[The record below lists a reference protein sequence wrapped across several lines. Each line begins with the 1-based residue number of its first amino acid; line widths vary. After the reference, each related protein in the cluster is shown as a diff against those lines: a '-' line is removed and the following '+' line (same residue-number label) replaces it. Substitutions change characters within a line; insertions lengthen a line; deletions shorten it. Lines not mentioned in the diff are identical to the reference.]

1 MHGRYL
7 SLCVCCRMQIY
18 LLSEINQCPAHRVQT
33 VTARTVVVLWSAAMS
48 DGSISTPHLN
58 IPNTLVTTRHY
69 QSCSRGGN
77 LRYMLEHTTCRLG
90 IAAIKQTK
98 GWNFLL
104 HPVTTSLL
112 HHHIAHSRHSPHP
125 LCRGRR
131 SGDVKCQDRQAALA
145 HVTHV
150 SCSLQ
155 ASCTCRTAGHVTC
168 DTAAV

>member
-33 VTARTVVVLWSAAMS
+33 VTARSVVLWSAAMS

-90 IAAIKQTK
+90 FAAIKQTK

-104 HPVTTSLL
+104 HPVTASPLTL
-112 HHHIAHSRHSPHP
+112 HILHSPHP

-131 SGDVKCQDRQAALA
+131 SGDVNCQDRQAALA

-155 ASCTCRTAGHVTC
+155 AS
-168 DTAAV
+168 

>member
-1 MHGRYL
+1 MVDFY
-7 SLCVCCRMQIY
+7 LCVCCRMQIY
-18 LLSEINQCPAHRVQT
+18 LVLSEINQCPAHRVQT
-33 VTARTVVVLWSAAMS
+33 VVLWSAAMS

-104 HPVTTSLL
+104 HPVTTSPLAFYTVHTRHIHCAGVGGQVMLSVRTVRL
-112 HHHIAHSRHSPHP
+112 H
-125 LCRGRR
+125 
-131 SGDVKCQDRQAALA
+131 
-145 HVTHV
+145 
-150 SCSLQ
+150 
-155 ASCTCRTAGHVTC
+155 
-168 DTAAV
+168 

>member
-7 SLCVCCRMQIY
+7 FLCVCCRMQIY
-18 LLSEINQCPAHRVQT
+18 LVLSEINQCPAHRVQT
-33 VTARTVVVLWSAAMS
+33 VTARTVVLWSAAMS

-58 IPNTLVTTRHY
+58 IPNTLVTTLHY

-104 HPVTTSLL
+104 HPVTTSPL
-112 HHHIAHSRHSPHP
+112 HHSHCTQSTLATSTVPGSEV
-125 LCRGRR
+125 RR
-131 SGDVKCQDRQAALA
+131 C
-145 HVTHV
+145 
-150 SCSLQ
+150 
-155 ASCTCRTAGHVTC
+155 
-168 DTAAV
+168 